1 MTIDTNDLQVMGAG
15 SAGIGSWYQPL
26 SQWLQISISVAT
38 LVFILIKI
46 WQLLAN
52 KNKGLF

>member
-1 MTIDTNDLQVMGAG
+1 MTIDTNDVQVMGAG
-15 SAGIGSWYQPL
+15 SAGIGSWYPPL
-26 SQWLQISISVAT
+26 SQGLQISISVAT
-38 LVFILIKI
+38 LIFILIKI

>member
-1 MTIDTNDLQVMGAG
+1 MTIDTNDVQVMGAG
-15 SAGIGSWYQPL
+15 SAGIGSWYPPL

-38 LVFILIKI
+38 LIFILIKI

>member
-1 MTIDTNDLQVMGAG
+1 MTIDTNDVQVMGAG
-15 SAGIGSWYQPL
+15 SAGIGSWYLPL

-38 LVFILIKI
+38 LIFILIKI

-52 KNKGLF
+52 KYKATI

>member
-1 MTIDTNDLQVMGAG
+1 MTIDTNDVQVMGAG
-15 SAGIGSWYQPL
+15 SAGIGSWYLPL
-26 SQWLQISISVAT
+26 SKWLQISISVAT
-38 LVFILIKI
+38 LIFILIKI

>member
-1 MTIDTNDLQVMGAG
+1 MTIDTNDVQVFGAG
-15 SAGIGSWYQPL
+15 SASIGS
-26 SQWLQISISVAT
+26 WLQISISVAT
-38 LVFILIKI
+38 LIFILIKI

>member
-1 MTIDTNDLQVMGAG
+1 MTIDTNDVQVMGAG
-15 SAGIGSWYQPL
+15 AAGIGAWYLPL
-26 SQWLQISISVAT
+26 SQWHQISISVAT
-38 LVFILIKI
+38 LIFILIKI